1 MRTVGYERR
10 WWTLAVLCLSLIVI
24 SLDNTVLNV
33 ALPTLVRD
41 LNATSS
47 ELQWIVDSY
56 VLVFAGLLL
65 TAGALGDHFGRKK
78 SLFVG
83 FAIFV
88 VGSLLAAWSGS
99 ANHLIFMRAIMGV
112 GGAFI
117 MPATLSILINVFPK
131 KERARAIAIW
141 AGAAGLGVPLGPLL
155 GGWLLEHFW
164 WGSIFLINLPIIAIA
179 FIVGLVVIPESK
191 DPEASV
197 IDPVGAVLSI
207 GGLAALLYGII
218 EAPNHGWLAGSTI
231 FWGSLGVI
239 LLVVFMIWELR
250 QERPMLD
257 INLFRNP
264 RFSGASVAVTLV
276 FFALFGSLFFL
287 TQYLQFVLGFTTL
300 ETGVRIVPVA
310 VGIILGASS
319 STRLVGRLGSKVVV
333 AAGLGI
339 TALGLAILSFVSDT
353 SGYSLV
359 LVTLLVAGLGMG
371 TAMATATDSI
381 MGAVPEENAGVGSAV
396 NDTTRQVG
404 GALGVAILG
413 SLLSTSYGNSIDSV
427 ASLLPPQ
434 AAGPVRDSIGPAL
447 QVAQQIGG
455 AQGQALAAAARSAFI
470 DAMGTTVLV
479 GAGFALAGA
488 LVALLFLPARE
499 ADEAAE
505 AEPEGDA
512 HLRREEAVGD

>member
-1 MRTVGYERR
+1 
-10 WWTLAVLCLSLIVI
+10 
-24 SLDNTVLNV
+24 
-33 ALPTLVRD
+33 
-41 LNATSS
+41 
-47 ELQWIVDSY
+47 
-56 VLVFAGLLL
+56 
-65 TAGALGDHFGRKK
+65 
-78 SLFVG
+78 
-83 FAIFV
+83 
-88 VGSLLAAWSGS
+88 
-99 ANHLIFMRAIMGV
+99 
-112 GGAFI
+112 
-117 MPATLSILINVFPK
+117 
-131 KERARAIAIW
+131 
-141 AGAAGLGVPLGPLL
+141 
-155 GGWLLEHFW
+155 
-164 WGSIFLINLPIIAIA
+164 
-179 FIVGLVVIPESK
+179 
-191 DPEASV
+191 
-197 IDPVGAVLSI
+197 
-207 GGLAALLYGII
+207 
-218 EAPNHGWLAGSTI
+218 
-231 FWGSLGVI
+231 
-239 LLVVFMIWELR
+239 
-250 QERPMLD
+250 MLD